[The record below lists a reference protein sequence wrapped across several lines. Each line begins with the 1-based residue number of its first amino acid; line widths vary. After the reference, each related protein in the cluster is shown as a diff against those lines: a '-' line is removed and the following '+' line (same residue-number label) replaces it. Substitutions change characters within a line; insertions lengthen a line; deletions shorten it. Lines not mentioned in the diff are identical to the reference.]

1 MATSSGPDL
10 QNGFFLD
17 SSGTY
22 FLDKKFFVDLLIL
35 KFNLSVPEPLLVEIN
50 LPAPLSLI
58 P

>member
-1 MATSSGPDL
+1 MATSSDPDL

-17 SSGTY
+17 STGTY
-22 FLDKKFFVDLLIL
+22 FLNKKSFIYLLIL